1 MNIFLTGA
9 SGYIGGSVAAALIGA
24 GHRVTGLVRSEAR
37 AAAVRAKGIEPVI
50 GTLDDAAILAAAARR
65 ADAVINAANADHE
78 PAARALMGALAGS
91 GKAYLHT
98 SGSSVVGTQAGGRKL
113 DAVFD
118 ETTKYTPS
126 PGRAA
131 RAALNASILAQ
142 QSEGFRPIIL
152 CPSLIYGLGH
162 GVTEHSM
169 QVPWLIALAR
179 KYGVARH
186 FGPGENIWSNVHID
200 DLVRLYLLALEA
212 APAGGFY
219 FAENG
224 EASMKELC
232 QAISRMLG
240 LGGATEAMSLAEAAA
255 EWGENAAL
263 NTMGSNSRVRA
274 VAART
279 GLGWAPSA
287 ASVIDEIERGCYRV
301 AAD

>member
-1 MNIFLTGA
+1 MDVFLTGA
-9 SGYIGGSVAAALIGA
+9 SGYIGGSVAAALLAA
-24 GHRVTGLVRSEAR
+24 GHRVAGLVRSEAR
-37 AAAVRAKGIEPVI
+37 AAAVRARGIVPVI
-50 GTLDDAAILAAAARR
+50 GTLDDAAILADAARQ

-78 PAARALMGALAGS
+78 PAVRALTAALAGS

-113 DAVFD
+113 DAIFD
-118 ETTKYTPS
+118 ETTPFTPS

-142 QSEGFRPIIL
+142 RDRGFRPIII

-162 GVTEHSM
+162 GVTPHSM
-169 QVPWLIALAR
+169 QVPWLIATAR
-179 KYGVARH
+179 KHGVARH

-200 DLVRLYLLALEA
+200 DLVRLYVLALEQ

-224 EASMKELC
+224 ENSMKELC
-232 QAISRMLG
+232 EAISRMLG
-240 LGGATEAMSLAEAAA
+240 LGGTSEPMSLAEAAA
-255 EWGENAAL
+255 EWGESAAL

-274 VAART
+274 VAARR
-279 GLGWAPSA
+279 GLGWAPLG
-287 ASVIDEIERGCYRV
+287 ASVIEEIERGCYRI